1 MRHEVEKNHLTI
13 SDNLRTEISSAIQF
27 SITENMVSRFSELTS
42 DSNPLHTQ
50 QGFARR
56 SIYRQQVVHGM
67 LPLGF
72 ISLLNFFQQ
81 DNFIS
86 SIVEMSAQFNEP
98 VFISNK
104 IILSA
109 IVAGIDKENNHARF
123 NFTLENAESKSIITK
138 GAITAIYHPLTEG
151 DNFVSQKGAFSNHSM
166 VQESFSAKDLRLE
179 EISKNDKDGFNFMV
193 TEESIKGLLE
203 ILYAG
208 ISGGGKF
215 DSINLPLR
223 FYFPNLLSIML
234 FSTSVGMGIP
244 GRYAT
249 FLEFTAKVNKDIKIN
264 TPYLLKGEVTHI
276 SQSTRIIKKNIS
288 VSNINDGEDSPVS
301 GKVNILV
308 NQPPSKM
315 PSIQTLKENNIDMNI
330 KGKVVLITGASRGI
344 GETTAKLFGL
354 LGAKVI
360 VNYFQGEGDAKRVAD
375 EIVSAGGDAF
385 ALQADVSNP
394 IQVQEMVKRAVEKYH
409 TINILVNNAA
419 KDFRPVNFLKL
430 SWNDVQRDID
440 VVVKGAF
447 NCCKEII
454 PLMVEHGGGK
464 IINISTV
471 ATENPPP
478 NQVKYVVSKSAIV
491 GLTRALSVEFAAKNI
506 QVNMVVPNFVETD
519 LVSHIPEAYRKKI
532 AQDTPMQ
539 RNASPVDVAQAI
551 VFLASSYSSFTTGQ
565 KIMVTGG
572 GLPYL

>member
-1 MRHEVEKNHLTI
+1 MERAVKKIHLP
-13 SDNLRTEISSAIQF
+13 DNLREGLSSEVKFCIS
-27 SITENMVSRFSELTS
+27 ENMVSRFSELTG

-72 ISLLNFFQQ
+72 VSLLDFFQIA
-81 DNFIS
+81 NFTS

-98 VFISNK
+98 VFINNK

-109 IVAGIDKENNHARF
+109 AVAGIDKENNHAKF
-123 NFTLENAESKSIITK
+123 NYTLQNAESKSVITK
-138 GAITAIYHPLTEG
+138 GAITVLYHPFTAN
-151 DNFVSQKGAFSNHSM
+151 DNFAFKKGAFSNHSM
-166 VQESFSAKDLRLE
+166 VQEALTAKELRLE
-179 EISKNDKDGFNFMV
+179 EISKDDKDGFNFMV
-193 TEESIKGLLE
+193 TEEAIKTFLE
-203 ILYAG
+203 TLSEGILENK
-208 ISGGGKF
+208 KF
-215 DSINLPLR
+215 EEADLPLR
-223 FYFPNLLSIML
+223 FHLPDLLSIML

-264 TPYLLKGEVTHI
+264 TPYLLKGEVAHI

-288 VSNINDGEDSPVS
+288 VFNNDGENSSVS
-301 GKVNILV
+301 GKVSILV

-315 PSIQTLKENNIDMNI
+315 PSIQSLKENNIDMNI
-330 KGKVVLITGASRGI
+330 KDKVVLITGASRGI

-375 EIVSAGGDAF
+375 EIVNAGGDAV

-394 IQVQEMVKRAVEKYH
+394 FQVQEMVKRAVERYH

-419 KDFRPVNFLKL
+419 KDFRPINFLKL
-430 SWNDVQRDID
+430 TWDDFQRDMD

-454 PLMVEHGGGK
+454 PLMIEHGAGK

-471 ATENPPP
+471 ATDNPPP
-478 NQVKYVVSKSAIV
+478 NQAKYVVSKSAIV
-491 GLTRALSVEFAAKNI
+491 GLTRALAVEFAAKNI

-532 AQDTPMQ
+532 AQDIPMQ
-539 RNASPVDVAQAI
+539 RNTSPVDVAQAV

>member
-1 MRHEVEKNHLTI
+1 MERETKKIHLP
-13 SDNLRTEISSAIQF
+13 DNLREGLSSEVKF
-27 SITENMVSRFSELTS
+27 CITENMVSRFSELTS

-50 QGFARR
+50 HDFARR

-72 ISLLNFFQQ
+72 ISLLDFFQI

-86 SIVEMSAQFNEP
+86 YIIEMSAQFNGP
-98 VFISNK
+98 VFINSK
-104 IILSA
+104 LILSV
-109 IVAGIDKENNHARF
+109 IVAGIEKENNHVKF
-123 NFTLENAESKSIITK
+123 NYTLENAESKSIITK
-138 GAITAIYHPLTEG
+138 GAITVHYHPLTSGE
-151 DNFVSQKGAFSNHSM
+151 DFSLQESIQANSSM
-166 VQESFSAKDLRLE
+166 VQEALTVKELKLE
-179 EISKNDKDGFNFMV
+179 EISKNDTDGFSFII
-193 TEESIKGLLE
+193 TEESIKGLLA

-208 ISGGGKF
+208 ISEEGKL
-215 DSINLPLR
+215 DLGKAHLR
-223 FYFPNLLSIML
+223 FNFTNLLSLML

-264 TPYLLKGEVTHI
+264 TPYLLKGEVAHI

-288 VSNINDGEDSPVS
+288 VFNNDGENSFVS
-301 GKVNILV
+301 GKASILV
-308 NQPPSKM
+308 NQLPSKM
-315 PSIQTLKENNIDMNI
+315 PSIQSLKENNIDMNI
-330 KGKVVLITGASRGI
+330 KGKVALITGASRGI

-360 VNYFQGEGDAKRVAD
+360 VNYFKGEGDAKRVAD
-375 EIVSAGGDAF
+375 EIVNAGGDAF

-394 IQVQEMVKRAVEKYH
+394 IQVQEMVKRAVERYH

-419 KDFRPVNFLKL
+419 RDFRPINFLKL
-430 SWNDVQRDID
+430 TWDDVQKDID

-478 NQVKYVVSKSAIV
+478 NQAKYVVSKSAIV
-491 GLTRALSVEFAAKNI
+491 GLTRALASEFAAKNI
-506 QVNMVVPNFVETD
+506 QVNMVAPNFVETD

-539 RNASPVDVAQAI
+539 RNASPVDVAQAV

-572 GLPYL
+572 SLPYL